1 MGNFQQIQKVEL
13 SPGPVLLR
21 CVDLHKK
28 TLKKHLTM
36 RCKMCKL
43 KLILAALVLMVVLG
57 SVAIPAAHAGWWSW
71 STAYQVAFTHWD
83 PWYEPHYGA
92 YFSGCYGRNQ
102 YFTGPSGAP
111 ADYGSWN
118 WWGNCYGVLLL
129 SKTWLF
135 MPACWGICADRWD
148 GNHHHAY
155 LFFN

>member
-1 MGNFQQIQKVEL
+1 MTMKASRTL
-13 SPGPVLLR
+13 SILLAI
-21 CVDLHKK
+21 
-28 TLKKHLTM
+28 
-36 RCKMCKL
+36 
-43 KLILAALVLMVVLG
+43 ILALG
-57 SVAIPAAHAGWWSW
+57 TASIGKVKPVYAGWWSW
-71 STAYQVAFTHWD
+71 STAYNVAFTHWD

-129 SKTWLF
+129 NKTWLF
-135 MPACWGICADRWD
+135 APVCWNPIGGSFSPCIDRWD

-155 LFFN
+155 LYFN